1 MPHMAVFFRKR
12 LLGADPSPY
21 NSWGNG
27 SAMRVSLVAFAF
39 DTEADILGHAK
50 QSAVVTHIRPE
61 GVQRAQA
68 TALTVFLAR
77 SGAGKETIRLEI
89 EGRFHYDVYHS
100 LDSIRPTYSFEV
112 SCQGTVPEA
121 SVCFLDGDC
130 FEDTNRNAV
139 SLGGDSDTLA
149 CIAGGIAEAFYCD
162 VPWHVSQAIVE
173 RMPRDLWEVTEEF
186 CNCVGL

>member
-1 MPHMAVFFRKR
+1 
-12 LLGADPSPY
+12 
-21 NSWGNG
+21 
-27 SAMRVSLVAFAF
+27 MRVSLVGFAF
-39 DTEADILGHAK
+39 DTEAGILGRAK

-77 SGAGKETIRLEI
+77 SGAGKETIRLAI

-112 SCQGTVPEA
+112 SCQGPFPEA

-130 FEDTNRNAV
+130 YEDTNRNAV

-149 CIAGGIAEAFYCD
+149 CIAGGIAETFYCG
-162 VPWHVSQAIVE
+162 VPGHVSQAIVE

-186 CNCVGL
+186 CNCFGL